1 MQLRIFASARG
12 GAPYRDVVRIVQHAE
27 QCGFDGFFH
36 PDHFV
41 SVVGP
46 SAHNPVDV
54 WTLLAGLARDTRRIR
69 LGSMVSA
76 STFRRPGALAIAVT
90 QIDEMSGG
98 RVELGIGTGW
108 YEREHEAF
116 GIPLPPLR
124 ERFDRFEE
132 QLAII
137 TGLWAATTPFD
148 FAGEHYRLTDCPPL
162 TPVQNPA
169 PPIII
174 GGRGPKRTPEIAAR
188 YATEFNVQ
196 FAPPAETKELFAR
209 VDEAVDR
216 LGRPPLRHSVCL
228 NAGAG
233 RTPLEVARR
242 AETLRP
248 PGARSSD
255 PGAVGSVGEMVDHLG
270 QYAAL
275 GADAVYLRAA
285 DFADLDHLELIA
297 AEVMP
302 QLG

>member
-12 GAPYRDVVRIVQHAE
+12 GSPYRDVVRIAQHAE

-148 FAGEHYRLTDCPPL
+148 FAGAHYRLTDCPPL
-162 TPVQNPA
+162 TPVQKPA

-174 GGRGPKRTPEIAAR
+174 GGRGAKRTPEIAAR

-228 NAGAG
+228 TAGAG

-255 PGAVGSVGEMVDHLG
+255 PGAVGSVGEMVDYLG
-270 QYAAL
+270 QYEAL

-285 DFADLDHLELIA
+285 DFGDLDHLDLIA